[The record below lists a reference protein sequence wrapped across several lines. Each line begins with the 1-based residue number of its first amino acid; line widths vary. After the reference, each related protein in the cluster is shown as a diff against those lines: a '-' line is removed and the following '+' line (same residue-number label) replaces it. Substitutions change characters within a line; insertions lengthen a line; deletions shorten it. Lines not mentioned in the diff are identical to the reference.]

1 MSVASY
7 IEDNKIEREH
17 LIRLTTQLTESQLLR
32 PMPAGWTVAAVLAHL
47 ALWDQRGLVLLEKWA
62 KEGIGPSPIDT
73 DVVNEVTRIL
83 CLAIPPRVAVQLTI
97 DCAVKMDAAV
107 ERLSPQFAA
116 DVMEKGKTVHLNRA
130 DHRRTH
136 LSEIEKVLGLSK

>member
-1 MSVASY
+1 MSGLSY
-7 IEDNKIEREH
+7 VDDNKVEHEH
-17 LIRLTTQLTESQLLR
+17 LIRLSSELTESQLLH

-47 ALWDQRGLVLLEKWA
+47 AFWDQRGLVLLEKWA

-97 DCAVKMDAAV
+97 DCAAKIDAAI
-107 ERLSPQFAA
+107 ERLPPQFAA
-116 DVMEKGKTVHLNRA
+116 EVMEKGKTVRLNRA

-136 LSEIEKVLGLSK
+136 LGEIEKVLGLSK